1 MKKENIKNKLKGI
14 LIILIGLVLAAVGVW
29 LYSKVW
35 GINLLFTDSSLGKVA
50 RFYWIFLIAAVIV
63 VALGIRKFRKRV
75 IVEQETEN
83 SAQSDEP
90 GAQNNESFNAEAK
103 ETEASKEKAGEQ
115 PDKQPTEQSDK
126 QPGKEVTAA
135 EPAGET
141 KAGAAETQ
149 QNVAEEQPKAVQAQ
163 PKAAEAQPES
173 VKEEKSAKKSF
184 MKKKAGNTCPNCNK
198 PIGKGNKFCTSCGY
212 KLV

>member
-83 SAQSDEP
+83 SAQMRGIRSASGKVCPVSHLLTACRDTSSIS
-90 GAQNNESFNAEAK
+90 AICSCESPAARRSAAIRSPMVIRFILLCLLF
-103 ETEASKEKAGEQ
+103 SR
-115 PDKQPTEQSDK
+115 QS
-126 QPGKEVTAA
+126 
-135 EPAGET
+135 
-141 KAGAAETQ
+141 
-149 QNVAEEQPKAVQAQ
+149 
-163 PKAAEAQPES
+163 
-173 VKEEKSAKKSF
+173 
-184 MKKKAGNTCPNCNK
+184 
-198 PIGKGNKFCTSCGY
+198 
-212 KLV
+212 